1 MEENENTDKKEE
13 QPANNECEILPSD
26 YSQFDFNF
34 KIIIIGNS
42 GVGKT
47 CLTVRA
53 SSGEYQDKM
62 GPTLGIEYFP
72 FVVKYKEKI
81 LKLEMW
87 DTCGQEAYRSIVKT
101 FFFNTSLAVIVY
113 AVDDKNSFYSIEE
126 WIRQCKQNNS
136 PDTKFFLVG
145 NKNDVDSEQ

>member
-13 QPANNECEILPSD
+13 QLANNECEILPSD

-101 FFFNTSLAVIVY
+101 FFF
-113 AVDDKNSFYSIEE
+113 
-126 WIRQCKQNNS
+126 
-136 PDTKFFLVG
+136 
-145 NKNDVDSEQ
+145 